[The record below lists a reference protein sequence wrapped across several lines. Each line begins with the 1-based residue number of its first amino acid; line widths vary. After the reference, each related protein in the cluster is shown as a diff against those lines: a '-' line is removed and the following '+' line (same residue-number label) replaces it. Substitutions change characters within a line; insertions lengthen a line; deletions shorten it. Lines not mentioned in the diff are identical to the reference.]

1 MGGVGSLPMVV
12 REGGLKLPR
21 VIKMRRQQV
30 LGVVYLDISVFFPSV
45 WGLCPR
51 WFGRGGRGGNCRA
64 GVEIAGNI
72 NTIRG

>member
-51 WFGRGGRGGNCRA
+51 WFGGGGA
-64 GVEIAGNI
+64 GVKLPSG
-72 NTIRG
+72 G